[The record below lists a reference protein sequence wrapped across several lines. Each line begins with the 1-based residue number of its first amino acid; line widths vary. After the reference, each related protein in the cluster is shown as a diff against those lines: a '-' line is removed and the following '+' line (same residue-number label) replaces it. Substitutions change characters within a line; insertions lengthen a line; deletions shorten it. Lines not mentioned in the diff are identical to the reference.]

1 MQIYEWFNNYLQNR
15 VQFVLNLFQDYC
27 LSFLF
32 LLFFFC
38 FVLFKIMLENKL
50 KLAALREKCPYL
62 ELFWSAFS
70 QIWTEYGQILHL
82 LFWAFISKK
91 QAWMLFGKIYFYR
104 KVEVLLLLIKARTPG
119 HDCCDIINY
128 V

>member
-1 MQIYEWFNNYLQNR
+1 
-15 VQFVLNLFQDYC
+15 
-27 LSFLF
+27 
-32 LLFFFC
+32 
-38 FVLFKIMLENKL
+38 MLENKL

-70 QIWTEYGQILHL
+70 QIWTEDGQILHL